1 MSELKASLYQEFIE
15 LSPEETWA
23 KDFSAI
29 AAIVR
34 DDIEDTQV
42 LLNKLTSYVQHSR
55 KGGL

>member
-1 MSELKASLYQEFIE
+1 MPELKHSLYQEFTE
-15 LSPEETWA
+15 LSPQEIWA

>member
-1 MSELKASLYQEFIE
+1 MPELKHSLYQEFTE
-15 LSPEETWA
+15 LSPQEIWA

-55 KGGL
+55 KAGI

>member
-1 MSELKASLYQEFIE
+1 MSELKPSLYQEFAE

-42 LLNKLTSYVQHSR
+42 LLNSH
-55 KGGL
+55 

>member
-1 MSELKASLYQEFIE
+1 MSELKASLYQEFAE

-23 KDFSAI
+23 KDFLAI

>member
-1 MSELKASLYQEFIE
+1 MPELKHSLYQEFTE
-15 LSPEETWA
+15 LSPQETWA

-42 LLNKLTSYVQHSR
+42 LLNTLTRYVQHSR

>member
-15 LSPEETWA
+15 LSAEETWA

-55 KGGL
+55 KRGL

>member
-1 MSELKASLYQEFIE
+1 MSELKASLYQEFTE
-15 LSPEETWA
+15 LSPEETWT

-55 KGGL
+55 KRGL

>member
-1 MSELKASLYQEFIE
+1 MPELKHSLYQEFTE
-15 LSPEETWA
+15 LSPQETWA

-55 KGGL
+55 KAGI

>member
-1 MSELKASLYQEFIE
+1 MSELKPSLYQEFTE

>member
-1 MSELKASLYQEFIE
+1 MSELKTSLYQEFTE
-15 LSPEETWA
+15 LSPEETWV